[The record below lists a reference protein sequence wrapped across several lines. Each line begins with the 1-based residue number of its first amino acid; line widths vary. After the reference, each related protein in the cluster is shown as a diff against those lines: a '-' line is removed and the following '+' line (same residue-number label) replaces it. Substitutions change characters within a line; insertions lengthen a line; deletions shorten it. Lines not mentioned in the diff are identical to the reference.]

1 MSLTAFVPSAFY
13 EVREAYHNLFVEGI
27 PHPDRVM
34 EEHDLIYLMDGEWE
48 VFEEGTPYLL
58 RAGDVLILTAGR
70 HHYGERPCRDRTRTI
85 YIHARGPARSCTD
98 AEEPGPASLPLS
110 ARIPCAHSPE
120 VPRLFEEIAQQFS
133 APSPVREGRLS
144 ALFQLLLAALWE
156 AQHTPAPS
164 PDEAFAQEVARF
176 IKENPDRFFT
186 QQELAARFYVCA
198 RTLSKRFSAVMGVT
212 PSQYQRT
219 YRIEAAR
226 AFLAS
231 HPGSSL
237 RQAAENFGFCD
248 EFHLSRALRSRTEP
262 PSRG

>member
-1 MSLTAFVPSAFY
+1 M
-13 EVREAYHNLFVEGI
+13 
-27 PHPDRVM
+27 
-34 EEHDLIYLMDGEWE
+34 
-48 VFEEGTPYLL
+48 
-58 RAGDVLILTAGR
+58 
-70 HHYGERPCRDRTRTI
+70 
-85 YIHARGPARSCTD
+85 
-98 AEEPGPASLPLS
+98 
-110 ARIPCAHSPE
+110 
-120 VPRLFEEIAQQFS
+120 
-133 APSPVREGRLS
+133 
-144 ALFQLLLAALWE
+144 
-156 AQHTPAPS
+156 
-164 PDEAFAQEVARF
+164 ARF

-248 EFHLSRALRSRTEP
+248 EFHLRRARRISTEP
-262 PSRG
+262 PTRG